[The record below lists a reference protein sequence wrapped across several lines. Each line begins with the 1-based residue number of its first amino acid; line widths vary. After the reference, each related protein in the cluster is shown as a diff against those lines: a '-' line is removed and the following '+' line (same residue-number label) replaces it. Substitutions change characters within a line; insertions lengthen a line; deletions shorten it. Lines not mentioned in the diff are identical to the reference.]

1 VPTRHRAQAPGA
13 EDNASGIGVLLA
25 VAEATAARRTRLPS
39 CSWPSVRGAARRD
52 GRDHHYGSRTYVRE
66 LPPGQREA
74 VVGMLSLD
82 RVGVGD
88 VVPIG
93 SAREGADRATD
104 RVTRAAGAAEV
115 PFVREV
121 NRSSDHWQ
129 FVQAGLPGVRLGST
143 PYAGYHSPQDVPEII
158 EPGQLERVGRV
169 VLQWL
174 AP

>member
-1 VPTRHRAQAPGA
+1 M
-13 EDNASGIGVLLA
+13 LA
-25 VAEATAARRTRLPS
+25 
-39 CSWPSVRGAARRD
+39 
-52 GRDHHYGSRTYVRE
+52 
-66 LPPGQREA
+66 
-74 VVGMLSLD
+74 LD

-93 SAREGADRATD
+93 SAREGTDRAADRVA
-104 RVTRAAGAAEV
+104 RAAASADV
-115 PFVREV
+115 RFVREL

-143 PYAGYHSPQDVPEII
+143 PYAGYHSAQDVPDVV
-158 EPGQLERVGRV
+158 EPEQLRRVGRI